1 MSYWLRYLKKN
12 IMNLKNK
19 KWIIVS
25 KIILM
30 LFTMQTKTMY
40 TSAYL
45 IRMSSFFV
53 HSAKVITVAYITACI
68 IDIHMNTFNLLNS
81 FS

>member
-1 MSYWLRYLKKN
+1 
-12 IMNLKNK
+12 MNLKNK

-30 LFTMQTKTMY
+30 LFTMQTKTIY
-40 TSAYL
+40 TSPYL

-53 HSAKVITVAYITACI
+53 HSANVITEAYITACI
-68 IDIHMNTFNLLNS
+68 IDIHMNTFTLLNS
-81 FS
+81 FSEVPFYYAN